1 MADFTAAQYAV
12 DEVLAG
18 ISKNQITGLPPSN
31 LTQKSAKVGDGKAT
45 IAWSVPKETVVDGQV
60 LQTTGGLMIRRK
72 TGEAPKDIRDGDE
85 ILATTDLTGSYTDE
99 GLENDREYF
108 YRFFPFSDHGIY
120 NLNPENIISATP
132 KAYVLYGF
140 TIDKNNS
147 DPYGRVAYTDMAVGF
162 TPAKVNLSTGDFDP
176 GSWTEDIFFRQ
187 NNHVWMVKSDGTPDY
202 QLDDNDYTKKAK
214 DGTASDVSNSSYD
227 GNAMA
232 RFDTVWIKQTEEGNL
247 QKVQICNVQLDGD
260 FHAYA
265 HTRADG
271 SIMDYIWMSA
281 FKGSLVSSKVRSLKG
296 LTPMNTQTGTNEIT
310 YAENNGALWST
321 QTWAQINMINMLLIL
336 MGKSTNTQAVFG
348 YGHYD
353 GGSSASNLLKTGTIS
368 NKGAFYGTSG
378 NVAMKVFHIENY
390 YGDIWNRIRGCVT
403 NGSTQVLVKMTPPY
417 NTTGDGYTNTGIKP
431 GGTSGGYINAAKMTS
446 NGLIPQTASGS
457 ETTYYCDGL
466 WFAASC
472 YALVGGNCNSGLRV
486 GAFSLNLRIAVS
498 VSYWYVGAALS
509 CEQPASAA

>member
-1 MADFTAAQYAV
+1 MADFTGAQYTV

-18 ISKNQITGLPPSN
+18 IKKNQVTGLPPSN
-31 LTQKSAKVGDGKAT
+31 LTVKSVKVGDGKAT
-45 IAWSVPKETVVDGQV
+45 ISWSVPATTVVDGQV
-60 LQTTGGLMIRRK
+60 LQTTGGIMIRRK
-72 TGEAPKDIRDGDE
+72 LGEAPQSITDGDQVL
-85 ILATTDLTGSYTDE
+85 ISTSTTGSYEDN
-99 GLENDREYF
+99 GLENDQEYF

-120 NLNPENIISATP
+120 NLNPENIVSAIP

-147 DPYGRVAYTDMAVGF
+147 DPAGRVTYTDMAVGF
-162 TPAKVNLSTGDFDP
+162 TPARNNPSTGVFEP

-187 NNHVWMVKSDGTPDY
+187 NNYPAMVKYDGTEDYKLDPD
-202 QLDDNDYTKKAK
+202 DYTKKL
-214 DGTASDVSNSSYD
+214 DGSASDVSNSNYG

-247 QKVQICNVQLDGD
+247 QKVQICNIQLDED

-265 HTRADG
+265 HTREDG
-271 SIMDYIWMSA
+271 TIMDYIWMSC

-296 LTPMNTQTGTNEIT
+296 LAPMNSQTGTNEIT
-310 YAENNGALWST
+310 YAANNGVLWGT
-321 QTWAQINMINMLLIL
+321 QTWSQINMINMLLIL

-353 GGSSASNLLKTGTIS
+353 GGSQASHLLTTGTIS

-403 NGSTQVLVKMTPPY
+403 NGSKQILVKMTPPY
-417 NTTGDGYTNTGIKP
+417 NTAGTGYINTGVTP
-431 GGTSGGYINAAKMTS
+431 GGTSGGYISVAKMTE

-457 ETTYYCDGL
+457 ETTYFCDGL
-466 WFAASC
+466 WFNASC
-472 YALVGGNCNSGLRV
+472 YALVGGSCGNGLRV
-486 GAFSLNLRIAVS
+486 GAFSLDLYNAVS
-498 VSYWYVGAALS
+498 HAYWSVGAALS
-509 CEQPASAA
+509 CEQPSLAA